1 MADVTIG
8 ELPSLNTME
17 ADTLMP
23 VEHDGEA
30 KSMAGSVLQSYVY
43 GLVQDDVETI
53 SEIIAVGPAGV
64 SPTLS
69 ANKVGGTTTVSY
81 TDVDHPTSTV
91 LATISDGTNGV
102 TPTLSSSKTGK
113 TTTIYY
119 TDADHPT
126 STVLATLQDG
136 ADGTGV
142 GDMLKSTY
150 DQDNDGVVDNAE
162 KLGGELPS
170 YYQPAITANGVLQG
184 NGSGTITAKTVD
196 TAPSSNGTNLITS
209 GAVYNAVKRTDAI
222 DAANTSYSTK
232 MARAIYATT
241 TDLTAGSSSLTSGV
255 ICLVYEA

>member
-17 ADTLMP
+17 ADTLIP

-30 KSMAGSVLQSYVY
+30 KSMSGTVLGNYVY
-43 GLVQDDVETI
+43 GLVEDDVEI
-53 SEIIAVGPAGV
+53 IAEIIAVGPKGEDGV
-64 SPTLS
+64 S
-69 ANKVGGTTTVSY
+69 
-81 TDVDHPTSTV
+81 
-91 LATISDGTNGV
+91 
-102 TPTLSSSKTGK
+102 PTLSSSKTGK

-119 TDADHPT
+119 TDATHPT

-150 DQDNDGVVDNAE
+150 DTDNDGIVDNAE
-162 KLGGELPS
+162 KLGGQLPS
-170 YYQPAITANGVLQG
+170 YYQTAITANGVLQG

-209 GAVYNAVKRTDAI
+209 GAVYNAVKRTDSI

-241 TDLTAGSSSLTSGV
+241 TDLTAGTSSLTSGV

>member
-8 ELPSLNTME
+8 ELPSLSTME

-53 SEIIAVGPAGV
+53 SEIIAVGPQGEDGV
-64 SPTLS
+64 S
-69 ANKVGGTTTVSY
+69 
-81 TDVDHPTSTV
+81 
-91 LATISDGTNGV
+91 
-102 TPTLSSSKTGK
+102 PTLSSSKTGK

-136 ADGTGV
+136 ADGSGV

-150 DQDNDGVVDNAE
+150 DADDDGVVDDSE
-162 KLGGELPS
+162 KLGGYAPS
-170 YYQPAITANGVLQG
+170 HYATLDSDSKITATQATAKQVDISSNTTLAASHNGCRLRATGTCTITVPSTLSAGFECEVLNYG
-184 NGSGTITAKTVD
+184 TGTITIAVSGSTLNGSS
-196 TAPSSNGTNLITS
+196 TSITSSNKYDLE
-209 GAVYNAVKRTDAI
+209 VL
-222 DAANTSYSTK
+222 AA
-232 MARAIYATT
+232 
-241 TDLTAGSSSLTSGV
+241 LTATDWLIKGDF
-255 ICLVYEA
+255 A

>member
-17 ADTLMP
+17 ADTLIP

-30 KSMAGSVLQSYVY
+30 KSMAGSVMQSYVY

-53 SEIIAVGPAGV
+53 SEIIAVGPQGEDGV

-69 ANKVGGTTTVSY
+69 
-81 TDVDHPTSTV
+81 
-91 LATISDGTNGV
+91 
-102 TPTLSSSKTGK
+102 SSKSGK

-136 ADGTGV
+136 ADGSGI
-142 GDMLKSTY
+142 GDMTKATY
-150 DQDNDGVVDNAE
+150 DQDGDGVVDDAE

-170 YYQPAITANGVLQG
+170 HYATLDSNSKVEATQTTAAMVDISSNTTLSSSHNGKRLRVTSTATITVPSTLSAGFECEIVHYMTSGTVTIATSSTTL
-184 NGSGTITAKTVD
+184 NGS
-196 TAPSSNGTNLITS
+196 STS
-209 GAVYNAVKRTDAI
+209 MTMSEKYNVAVL
-222 DAANTSYSTK
+222 AA
-232 MARAIYATT
+232 
-241 TDLTAGSSSLTSGV
+241 LTATDW
-255 ICLVYEA
+255 LVKGDAS

>member
-8 ELPSLNTME
+8 ELPSLSTME

-53 SEIIAVGPAGV
+53 SEIIAVGPQGEDGV

-69 ANKVGGTTTVSY
+69 
-81 TDVDHPTSTV
+81 
-91 LATISDGTNGV
+91 
-102 TPTLSSSKTGK
+102 SSKSGK

-150 DQDNDGVVDNAE
+150 DADNDGVVDDSE
-162 KLGGELPS
+162 KLGGQLPS

-196 TAPSSNGTNLITS
+196 TAPSSNGTNLISS

-255 ICLVYEA
+255 ICVVYEA

>member
-8 ELPSLNTME
+8 ELPSLSTME

-53 SEIIAVGPAGV
+53 SEIIAVGPQGEDGV
-64 SPTLS
+64 S
-69 ANKVGGTTTVSY
+69 
-81 TDVDHPTSTV
+81 
-91 LATISDGTNGV
+91 
-102 TPTLSSSKTGK
+102 PTLSSSKTGK

-136 ADGTGV
+136 ADGSGI

-150 DQDNDGVVDNAE
+150 DQDGDGVVDDAE

-170 YYQPAITANGVLQG
+170 HYATLDSDSKITATQATAKQVDISSNTTLAASHNGCRLRATGTCTITVPSTLSAGFECEIVHYSLGIDDQTPTVVTIACASGVTFNGSSTSITANEKYKVEVL
-184 NGSGTITAKTVD
+184 
-196 TAPSSNGTNLITS
+196 
-209 GAVYNAVKRTDAI
+209 
-222 DAANTSYSTK
+222 AA
-232 MARAIYATT
+232 
-241 TDLTAGSSSLTSGV
+241 LTSTDW
-255 ICLVYEA
+255 LVKGDFA

>member
-8 ELPSLNTME
+8 ELPSLSTME

-53 SEIIAVGPAGV
+53 SEIIAVGPQGEDGV

-69 ANKVGGTTTVSY
+69 
-81 TDVDHPTSTV
+81 
-91 LATISDGTNGV
+91 
-102 TPTLSSSKTGK
+102 SSKSGK
-113 TTTIYY
+113 TTTVYY
-119 TDADHPT
+119 TDATHTTP
-126 STVLATLQDG
+126 TVLATLQDG

-150 DQDNDGVVDNAE
+150 DTDNDGIVDNAE
-162 KLGGELPS
+162 KLGGQLPS

-209 GAVYNAVKRTDAI
+209 GAVYNAVKRTDSI

-255 ICLVYEA
+255 ICVVYEA

>member
-8 ELPSLNTME
+8 ELPSLSTME
-17 ADTLMP
+17 ADTLIP

-30 KSMAGSVLQSYVY
+30 KSMAGSVMQSYVY

-53 SEIIAVGPAGV
+53 SEIIAVGPQGEDGV

-69 ANKVGGTTTVSY
+69 
-81 TDVDHPTSTV
+81 
-91 LATISDGTNGV
+91 
-102 TPTLSSSKTGK
+102 SSKSGK

-136 ADGTGV
+136 ADGSGV

-150 DQDNDGVVDNAE
+150 DTDNDGIVDNAE
-162 KLGGELPS
+162 KLGGQLPS

-184 NGSGTITAKTVD
+184 NGSGTITAKAVD

-209 GAVYNAVKRTDAI
+209 GAVYNAVKRTDSI

-241 TDLTAGSSSLTSGV
+241 TDLTAGTSSLTSGV